1 MYNNPLN
8 MRELNSYFGMRINA
22 HSCIIN
28 MFSKDFETM
37 ESLYERQ
44 KFQDEVSKA
53 VRFENGLSPQI

>member
-1 MYNNPLN
+1 
-8 MRELNSYFGMRINA
+8 
-22 HSCIIN
+22 

-53 VRFENGLSPQI
+53 ERFENGLSPQI